1 MSLFFIVDTTASEGG
16 VAPERPLESPNRIT
30 RLIAN
35 RREKLMRMAAM
46 ERSAS
51 DSGSEGDNA
60 HPRRRSKSKSK
71 SKSVKRK
78 HTRLSGRRRLS
89 SRRKCTVLKVNS
101 DSDSDDERPVD
112 AAQPSTSSGVIF
124 RRSRYVASAIEKDDK
139 SSSYSSSSSV
149 YEDIVA
155 ISKRKRSKTDSDT
168 SVKTHK
174 RKHRKCKNS
183 SRHDG
188 SGKSQNKRQKLDDD
202 SEEEEKT
209 ASPRNCVNGNSSKD
223 HHEDGPSTP
232 NSKSLQVPCTPD
244 SGIKSGISSTGGK
257 NSEQMRK
264 ERNDRGADDS
274 SDEQKLKRLEC
285 FRKKVE
291 ELARRSYRNRS
302 ASQAQTVSTTSDS
315 SD

>member
-1 MSLFFIVDTTASEGG
+1 
-16 VAPERPLESPNRIT
+16 
-30 RLIAN
+30 
-35 RREKLMRMAAM
+35 MRMATM

-51 DSGSEGDNA
+51 DSGSEGDNT
-60 HPRRRSKSKSK
+60 HSRRRSKSKSK
-71 SKSVKRK
+71 SKSVKKK
-78 HTRLSGRRRLS
+78 HTLRLSGRRRLS
-89 SRRKCTVLKVNS
+89 ARRKCTVLKVNS

-124 RRSRYVASAIEKDDK
+124 RRSRYVTSAIEKDDK
-139 SSSYSSSSSV
+139 SSNYSSSSSCV
-149 YEDIVA
+149 YED
-155 ISKRKRSKTDSDT
+155 KRNQRASKTDSEMST
-168 SVKTHK
+168 KAYK

-188 SGKSQNKRQKLDDD
+188 SGKSQSKRQKLDDD

-209 ASPRNCVNGNSSKD
+209 AGLKNCVNGNSSKD
-223 HHEDGPSTP
+223 HCEDGPSTP
-232 NSKSLQVPCTPD
+232 SSKSLQVPCTPD

-257 NSEQMRK
+257 NSEGQTRK
-264 ERNDRGADDS
+264 ERNDRDADDS

-302 ASQAQTVSTTSDS
+302 ATQAQTVSTTSDS

>member
-1 MSLFFIVDTTASEGG
+1 
-16 VAPERPLESPNRIT
+16 
-30 RLIAN
+30 
-35 RREKLMRMAAM
+35 MRMAAM

-60 HPRRRSKSKSK
+60 HSRRRSKSQSK

-89 SRRKCTVLKVNS
+89 ARRKCTVLKVNS

-139 SSSYSSSSSV
+139 SSSYSSSSSCV

-168 SVKTHK
+168 SAKAHK

-183 SRHDG
+183 SRHSNDG
-188 SGKSQNKRQKLDDD
+188 CDKNQSKRQKLDDD
-202 SEEEEKT
+202 SEEEEKST
-209 ASPRNCVNGNSSKD
+209 GPRNYVNGNSSKD
-223 HHEDGPSTP
+223 RREDGPSTP
-232 NSKSLQVPCTPD
+232 SSKSLQVPCTPD
-244 SGIKSGISSTGGK
+244 SGIKSGLSSTGGK
-257 NSEQMRK
+257 NSEHTRK

-302 ASQAQTVSTTSDS
+302 ASRAQTVSTTSDS